1 MEDDIL
7 SIIFSDIDQREEAAQ
22 QAVRSELERLELRRT
37 KVGLGAVDEAEYQ
50 RLKGLKSATGAGTYF
65 DPLFAGVRASF
76 AIDNGDLRPVTIEHV
91 DGRVRIVDPTDTTA
105 TYAPPAEKAQAEGAP
120 EKAAAKK
127 AAAPKAD
134 PEVVRNRLVRVALV
148 LGLLQREG
156 VPLAPLKKGKKGTE
170 PDRAHRNWAAFSEAF
185 YRALGKVQANIDLA
199 RKVLPILAAEGDQ
212 PADSIRPIV
221 STLEFA
227 RVMGKLIE
235 RGVKASEP
243 QLRRRV
249 NESLDQVQDVGE
261 DRPMHE
267 LGIVLPDLDAAANYT
282 IVEDHIRLA
291 GPMIFASM
299 FEELKAFEAVDTMI
313 DMSQRGMLNL
323 GRGPAGTKL
332 YEYWRNAPN
341 RMSSSERQ
349 NFYAI
354 TLGIPGG
361 AVDGMVNTDFQD
373 LWLRFVSSVSSL
385 IRENRVDQLLRSS
398 LPVSVNQQ
406 QVKKAARDLATN
418 LSMHGY
424 GMSFYAA
431 VDLQNQIQEMIDLLS
446 DEQMRAQFGAH
457 DMWGVLDYV
466 AQSYLGGAR
475 NSSKYRTL
483 ATCGAI
489 ITTWLA
495 DHVSRLRDPTAPMID
510 LKEVENP
517 PARAL
522 GESATSKPTDYDLVN
537 ACELWLADMAAS
549 DQRIEEMS
557 QPREAPTG
565 PSRPIQIPS
574 VAQDLLDQAGIGL
587 GMSAQ
592 PNGNRPRGNGGGGG
606 GYVGY

>member
-1 MEDDIL
+1 MPIDITR
-7 SIIFSDIDQREEAAQ
+7 ITYSDIAERETEARAKIENDI
-22 QAVRSELERLELRRT
+22 SRLEARRE
-37 KVGLGAVDEAEYQ
+37 KLGGLSAADQAEYE
-50 RLKGLKSATGAGTYF
+50 RVLGLDALKDNEGIYV
-65 DPLFAGVRASF
+65 DPLFASVRYAVGGN
-76 AIDNGDLRPVTIEHV
+76 NGDFSPLAVGHDS
-91 DGRVRIVDPTDTTA
+91 DGMLSVPGSGGERRGRCT
-105 TYAPPAEKAQAEGAP
+105 
-120 EKAAAKK
+120 
-127 AAAPKAD
+127 
-134 PEVVRNRLVRVALV
+134 RLALV
-148 LGLLQREG
+148 LGMLQNENSPLPPLVAQDG
-156 VPLAPLKKGKKGTE
+156 DTVVPDTTNS
-170 PDRAHRNWAAFSEAF
+170 NWPKFYEQF
-185 YRALGKVQANIDLA
+185 YRILGKAAGNLDLA
-199 RKVLPILAAEGDQ
+199 VKVLAILAEEGNQRGDGRL
-212 PADSIRPIV
+212 AIV

-227 RVMGKLIE
+227 RVMEKLIA
-235 RGVKASEP
+235 RGINASEA
-243 QLRRRV
+243 QLSRRV
-249 NESLDQVQDVGE
+249 NESLNEVQDVGE

-267 LGIVLPDLDAAANYT
+267 IGIVLPDLDAAANYT

-299 FEELKAFEAVDTMI
+299 FEELKAFEAVDTLI

-341 RMSSSERQ
+341 RMSPTERS

-385 IRENRVDQLLRSS
+385 IRENRVDQLIRSS
-398 LPVSVNQQ
+398 LPASVNQQ
-406 QVKKAARDLATN
+406 QVKKAARDLTTN

-431 VDLQNQIQEMIDLLS
+431 VDLQSQIQEMIDLLS

-495 DHVSRLRDPTAPMID
+495 DHVGRLRDPTAPMID

-517 PARAL
+517 PARAS

-587 GMSAQ
+587 GMSAGN
-592 PNGNRPRGNGGGGG
+592 NGNRPRGNGGGGG
-606 GYVGY
+606 YVGY